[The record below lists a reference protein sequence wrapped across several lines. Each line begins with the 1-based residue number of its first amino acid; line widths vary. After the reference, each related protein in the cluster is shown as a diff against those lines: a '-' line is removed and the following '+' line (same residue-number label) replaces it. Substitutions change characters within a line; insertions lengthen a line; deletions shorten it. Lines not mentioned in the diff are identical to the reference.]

1 MKKKIALLLAMAMM
15 TVGLSGCAGTGK
27 ATTEELM
34 TTGTVSDATTE
45 AVVAE
50 AEEATQGEATKGEAE
65 KAEELAPSTFI
76 GSDSAEI
83 RIGSLKGPTTMG
95 LVNLMAKTEAGEAE
109 QNYSYEI
116 ATDASVIT
124 AKLVKG
130 DLDIALIPANAAS
143 VLYNKT
149 EGKIQ
154 VLNIN
159 TLGVL
164 YCVTGNKDIKKI
176 YGLAGKTVVMTGQGT
191 TPEYVTKYLLN
202 AYGITDCTI
211 EYKSEATEVVAAI
224 TKDPEL
230 IGILPQ
236 PFATVATIQNSD
248 LRQAFS
254 LTTEWNKIAG
264 SATLVTGVTVVRKD
278 FADKNPDK
286 LAAFMKEAEE
296 SANTANKDVAG
307 TAELV
312 AKYGIIEKAPVAEK
326 AIPQCNITYI
336 DGEKMKNGLSGY
348 LSILEGYNP
357 ESIGGELPADDF
369 YYIPEAAE

>member
-1 MKKKIALLLAMAMM
+1 
-15 TVGLSGCAGTGK
+15 
-27 ATTEELM
+27 
-34 TTGTVSDATTE
+34 
-45 AVVAE
+45 
-50 AEEATQGEATKGEAE
+50 
-65 KAEELAPSTFI
+65 
-76 GSDSAEI
+76 
-83 RIGSLKGPTTMG
+83 
-95 LVNLMAKTEAGEAE
+95 
-109 QNYSYEI
+109 
-116 ATDASVIT
+116 
-124 AKLVKG
+124 
-130 DLDIALIPANAAS
+130 
-143 VLYNKT
+143 
-149 EGKIQ
+149 
-154 VLNIN
+154 
-159 TLGVL
+159 
-164 YCVTGNKDIKKI
+164 
-176 YGLAGKTVVMTGQGT
+176 MTGQGT

-236 PFATVATIQNSD
+236 PFATVATMQNSD

-278 FADKNPDK
+278 FADKNPDMV
-286 LAAFMKEAEE
+286 AAFMKEAEE

>member
-1 MKKKIALLLAMAMM
+1 MVMM

-65 KAEELAPSTFI
+65 KAEEPAPSTFI